1 MENNNSLV
9 EKQDLDVLNIRT
21 HFSTYYSVS
30 VPLIPDNE
38 NFYDIYCVLNQ
49 NDTCDY
55 EIKYNPFGFGDDK
68 SNFMYVSTGDDFY
81 CPYKYFDEVQNFMDR
96 KAIEKFKL
104 VIDNAPT
111 RLPKCF
117 REQANKNV
125 NSIREVSKDEKSIIK
140 MLKKYK
146 INPTKQLVTR
156 IQKLK
161 ELTGSNFNIRILK
174 DMIPNTPEE
183 KMLIKQI
190 KIDVRKMRSMTLE
203 L

>member
-9 EKQDLDVLNIRT
+9 EKQDIDVINIRT
-21 HFSTYYSVS
+21 HFSTYYPVS

-38 NFYDIYCVLNQ
+38 NFYDIYRVLNQ
-49 NDTCDY
+49 NGTCDY
-55 EIKYNPFGFGDDK
+55 EIKYNPFGFGEAK
-68 SNFMYVSTGDDFY
+68 NNFMYVSTGDDFY
-81 CPYKYFDEVQNFMDR
+81 SSYKYLDEVQDFMDR
-96 KAIEKFKL
+96 KATEKFKL
-104 VIDNAPT
+104 VIESAPT
-111 RLPKCF
+111 RLSNCV

-125 NSIREVSKDEKSIIK
+125 NFIREVSKDEKSIIK
-140 MLKKYK
+140 MLKKYN

-161 ELTGSNFNIRILK
+161 ELTGSNFNIRTLK

-190 KIDVRKMRSMTLE
+190 NIDVRKMRSMTHE